1 MKNIWVIV
9 ALVVM
14 VVGSACNIFDVGGDE
29 EEVQQVADTL
39 VEAPVD
45 TPADTPVDEPPAEPP
60 HISGSSSG
68 GEAGTIGG

>member
-14 VVGSACNIFDVGGDE
+14 VVGSACNIFDIGGDE
-29 EEVQQVADTL
+29 EEVQQVADTP
-39 VEAPVD
+39 VEA
-45 TPADTPVDEPPAEPP
+45 PADTPVDEPPAESP